1 MFLIFKSSDADK
13 KNINMALII
22 QMFITSSEHL
32 L

>member
-13 KNINMALII
+13 NINMALII
-22 QMFITSSEHL
+22 RKFIISLEHL